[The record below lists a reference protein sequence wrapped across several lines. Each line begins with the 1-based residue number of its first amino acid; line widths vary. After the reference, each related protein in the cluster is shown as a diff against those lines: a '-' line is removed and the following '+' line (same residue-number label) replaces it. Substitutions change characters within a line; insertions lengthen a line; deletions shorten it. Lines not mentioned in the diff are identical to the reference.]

1 MIHESFKIDEN
12 SILNQDEKLEEETV
26 KLFEDKF
33 SGLAENLKHFGETD
47 VLEFGMNEKRSEK
60 MNAEYP
66 LKMKITFAVDLEGDP
81 AEIAKERQ
89 KFVGYPSAKHCRNLE
104 KHQDQEYKHE

>member
-1 MIHESFKIDEN
+1 MKSWKRKQSNCLRISF
-12 SILNQDEKLEEETV
+12 LV
-26 KLFEDKF
+26 WR
-33 SGLAENLKHFGETD
+33 KHFGETD